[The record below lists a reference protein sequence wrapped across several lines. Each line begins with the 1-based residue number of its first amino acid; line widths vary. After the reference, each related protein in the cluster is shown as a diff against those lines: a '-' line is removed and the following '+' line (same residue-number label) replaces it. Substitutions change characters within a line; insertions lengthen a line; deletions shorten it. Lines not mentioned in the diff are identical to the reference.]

1 MIKHYLNIALLLLNS
16 TISYFLYY
24 STPWFSLSMTISIVL
39 FSLILGF
46 GVLFLKFNYFL
57 KSINTIKSNQCLLT
71 FDDGPDSVY
80 TPQVLKILKEHN
92 VKALF
97 FVIGKKVESN
107 PELLSQIKEDGHL
120 IGNHTYSHNNFLSL
134 LPQKT
139 IFSEIEKGNETI
151 EKFVGEKTTF
161 FRPPIG
167 YTNPNYAK
175 IIKKLDIKTI
185 GWSLRSYDTVFKN
198 SNTLLARLLNGVR
211 KNSIVLLHDN
221 LPVTLAVLEE
231 FVIKSK
237 EKGIIFVELNQKLDI
252 FHD

>member
-1 MIKHYLNIALLLLNS
+1 MIKHYLNIAFLLLNS
-16 TISYFLYY
+16 GISYLLFYSTNWFLISITISV
-24 STPWFSLSMTISIVL
+24 VL
-39 FSLILGF
+39 FFLILSC

-80 TPQVLKILKEHN
+80 TPQVLKILKKHN
-92 VKALF
+92 VQALF

-107 PELLSQIKEDGHL
+107 PKLLSQIIEDGHL

-134 LPQKT
+134 LPKKV
-139 IFSEIEKGNETI
+139 ILSEIEKGNEI
-151 EKFVGEKTTF
+151 IQKVLGETTTF

-175 IIKKLDIKTI
+175 IIKKLNIKTI

-198 SNTLLARLLNGVR
+198 PDNLLARLVNNVR

-221 LPVTLAVLEE
+221 LEITSLVLND
-231 FVIKSK
+231 FIVKSK
-237 EKGIIFVELNQKLDI
+237 EKGITFIELNKKSEI